1 MLIFVQIIGK
11 VMSQVKGNIPLA
23 ILNTLK
29 FKKINLCL
37 IIMSHAM

>member
-1 MLIFVQIIGK
+1 MLISVQIIGK
-11 VMSQVKGNIPLA
+11 VMSQVKRNIVLA

-37 IIMSHAM
+37 IVMSYDI